1 MAQEGEQLFMSPL
14 TKCSTCHLGPAFT
27 DGLPHDVIAA
37 SIDSDAVLAEVITP
51 RLVGLSGRAGFF
63 HDGSAETLTAVIEDN
78 PGDRHGT
85 TSTLTPQQRSALIAY
100 LSGL

>member
-1 MAQEGEQLFMSPL
+1 M
-14 TKCSTCHLGPAFT
+14 
-27 DGLPHDVIAA
+27 
-37 SIDSDAVLAEVITP
+37 AEVITP